1 MILSNKDIENK
12 IDELAELMVKED
24 IKKWSNWIKVLSER
38 IAENQGQMD
47 NASQSII
54 NHEKLT
60 GEF

>member
-12 IDELAELMVKED
+12 IDELAELMIKED
-24 IKKWSNWIKVLSER
+24 SKKWSNWIRVLAER